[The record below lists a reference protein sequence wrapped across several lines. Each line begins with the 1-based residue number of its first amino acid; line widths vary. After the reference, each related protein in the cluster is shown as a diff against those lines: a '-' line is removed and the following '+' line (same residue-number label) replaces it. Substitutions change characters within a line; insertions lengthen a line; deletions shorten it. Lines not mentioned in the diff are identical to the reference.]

1 MSSRAFDIDFAMPS
15 WLLDKKNQLY
25 LLFAC
30 FVALILFPIVAIAR
44 ADSTKG
50 DDDDYVNECDRYE
63 YRWLKKEAEKAE
75 KKRKRQEEEE
85 AYKNDPNIQAQL

>member
-1 MSSRAFDIDFAMPS
+1 MSSRAFDIEIAMPS

-30 FVALILFPIVAIAR
+30 FVCIILLPVIAIAR

-50 DDDDYVNECDRYE
+50 TDDDFVNECDREE
-63 YRWLKKEAEKAE
+63 YRWLKKESEKAE
-75 KKRKRQEEEE
+75 KKRKREEEEE
-85 AYKNDPNIQAQL
+85 AYKNDPKI